1 MITNKITIKALE
13 KVLLL
18 FLLVQIAFTFIQN
31 PLSKIFIITNLIY
44 TLIGFAIIFI
54 LNYAYLKTKN
64 SLILPIRYLIL
75 FLVVIFNILQTNSNL
90 FLVLF
95 IVLATDIILEQK
107 RAKKIGIY
115 LSSILVLYIAI
126 LAIYNFGL
134 IYTMRDTN
142 INIAILY
149 LLLFV
154 ISVYNNH
161 YLDKI
166 HNINNKISNREEIK
180 NNEKKFIKTINRDIR
195 FNLDK
200 IENMIKD
207 DSLLYC
213 VYKNKEYIFNITTQ
227 RLAQKGLLDM
237 KIDTISL
244 NQEFRDTILAFRRY
258 DKKLNIDFKT
268 NIANE
273 LYILIDTNLLDN
285 IINMIL
291 VFVKENNLNN
301 IHINLQSIPDFVQIQ
316 ISFDDKITTYLKDE
330 NLSQIQNKISW
341 IQLFAVY
348 ATNLGGSYNIKLN
361 GIDLNFV
368 KSLKQ

>member
-1 MITNKITIKALE
+1 
-13 KVLLL
+13 
-18 FLLVQIAFTFIQN
+18 
-31 PLSKIFIITNLIY
+31 
-44 TLIGFAIIFI
+44 
-54 LNYAYLKTKN
+54 
-64 SLILPIRYLIL
+64 
-75 FLVVIFNILQTNSNL
+75 
-90 FLVLF
+90 
-95 IVLATDIILEQK
+95 
-107 RAKKIGIY
+107 
-115 LSSILVLYIAI
+115 
-126 LAIYNFGL
+126 
-134 IYTMRDTN
+134 
-142 INIAILY
+142 
-149 LLLFV
+149 
-154 ISVYNNH
+154 
-161 YLDKI
+161 
-166 HNINNKISNREEIK
+166 
-180 NNEKKFIKTINRDIR
+180 
-195 FNLDK
+195 
-200 IENMIKD
+200 
-207 DSLLYC
+207 
-213 VYKNKEYIFNITTQ
+213 
-227 RLAQKGLLDM
+227 M

-268 NIANE
+268 NISNE
-273 LYILIDTNLLDN
+273 LYILIDPNLLDN